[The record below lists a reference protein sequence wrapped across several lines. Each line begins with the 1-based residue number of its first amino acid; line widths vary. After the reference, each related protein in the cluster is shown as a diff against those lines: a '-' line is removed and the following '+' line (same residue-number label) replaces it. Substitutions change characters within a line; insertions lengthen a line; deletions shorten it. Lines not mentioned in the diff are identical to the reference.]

1 MKKIII
7 VVSIVSLISLSKDGY
22 ANNLVL
28 AGWETKD
35 TTLELSY
42 YGLHIMDWAQT
53 RYIALHPEEYKE
65 TNIILGEDPSIE
77 KIDIY
82 FASTLILHTII
93 SYLLPDNFRLY
104 WQISTISLEGGCIIH
119 NLEMKIPF

>member
-7 VVSIVSLISLSKDGY
+7 AVSIVSLISLSKDGY
-22 ANNLVL
+22 ANN
-28 AGWETKD
+28 WETKD

-65 TNIILGEDPSIE
+65 TNIILGEDSSIE

-119 NLEMKIPF
+119 NLEMKVPF